1 MSSICDKCGKRFGG
15 NIETHQAGNAC
26 KKKNVALVKVEA
38 EKDNRRW
45 RIVSTNAETVA
56 GERIYALEAWFWDGC
71 PVRATERWHVLESG
85 SSPKALEE
93 IAKEEGLLQSNK
105 V

>member
-26 KKKNVALVKVEA
+26 KKAALVKIKANE
-38 EKDNRRW
+38 DNRKW

-71 PVRATERWHVLESG
+71 PVRATEMWHVLASG
-85 SSPKALEE
+85 SSPEALVKLAE
-93 IAKEEGLLQSNK
+93 EEGLKADKK